1 MPPLAPN
8 SNTQGTA
15 GVYGTSDAKVGGN
28 GAYSLVDLVRQMR
41 KNFLDTDVEIMPGL
55 LFNQYKLLQTIHYY
69 LNSKFENGDVDEN
82 GNDKYFHNIINH
94 RNAHTTKN
102 IDLDTKDIQVETD
115 LENKQ
120 WATWILRMELQAW
133 MYDEHFARNL
143 NQLAEDLPRFGSV
156 VWKKVEESEE
166 EGEGSE
172 SKVCIKNVDLR
183 DLINDQTVEKLCH
196 SQLVAE
202 RIVMTA
208 KQISD
213 KVQDGGWDA
222 DAVKALLSPRNTS
235 AKQDRYLKESSN
247 VSPATYSLT
256 DQLPASDVYE
266 VWGWVPETYLP
277 KKFFPDLPESPDAT
291 KYVYIMAIIAGL
303 ETGTNDHVLF
313 CQEASEEDFP
323 YKDVH
328 IRKTP
333 GRWLGVGNT
342 ELLIPLQVRMNEL
355 VTRFFMALRLGSVH
369 LFQTRGKL
377 TRKNLLQDA
386 QDGDIIESSHS
397 IDPLATEIRA
407 FNQYQNEVAMIDTL
421 ADKICNTPEVVTGES
436 MPAAT
441 PFRLG
446 AQLGSS
452 AAKIFEFIR
461 ENCGLFVGD
470 VMDEWVLPS
479 IADVLTGEHVL
490 KLMGSTDELVTFM
503 NAYRRSIM
511 LEQVKQYILKSH
523 YLPTKEEFLT
533 AEKALSEQINSM
545 DKKLKVMDGF
555 FKNTDLE
562 DLRIFFDPTGERA
575 DKSAQMET
583 QTNLLQ
589 ILASNPTILQDPN
602 TRMILGR
609 ILEASGISPLKLA
622 GFVSEPQSPPP
633 MVPQAG
639 GETGGEPAPAS
650 PAAQKFM
657 ANSGSASPFAA
668 ASAPKAA

>member
-1 MPPLAPN
+1 MPLTPN
-8 SNTQGTA
+8 SNAQGTA
-15 GVYGTSDAKVGGN
+15 GAYAPGDGN
-28 GAYSLVDLVRQMR
+28 RKSGEASLVDLVRQMR

-69 LNSKFENGDVDEN
+69 LNSRFENGDTDEN

-102 IDLDTKDIQVETD
+102 IDLDTKDVRVETD
-115 LENKQ
+115 LEDKL
-120 WATWILRMELQAW
+120 WASWILRMELQAW
-133 MYDEHFARNL
+133 MQDEHFGRNL

-156 VWKKVEESEE
+156 VWKKTYEESDDADDS
-166 EGEGSE
+166 SE
-172 SKVCIKNVDLR
+172 PKVCVKNTDLR
-183 DLINDQTVEKLCH
+183 DLIHDQTVERLKD

-202 RIVMTA
+202 RIVMTS
-208 KQISD
+208 KQIMD
-213 KVQDGGWDA
+213 KVKSGGWDEA
-222 DAVKALLSPRNTS
+222 AAKALLMPSS
-235 AKQDRYLKESSN
+235 ASVKKDHYLKEGAAAA
-247 VSPATYSLT
+247 SPAAYSLT
-256 DQLPASDVYE
+256 DQLPACDVYE
-266 VWGWVPETYLP
+266 VWGWVPETHLP
-277 KKFFPDLPESPDAT
+277 KKFFPDLPDDRDAT
-291 KYVYIMAIIAGL
+291 KFRYVMAIIGGL
-303 ETGTNDHVLF
+303 EGGASEETLF
-313 CQEASEEDFP
+313 CEEANEEDFP

-333 GRWLGVGNT
+333 GRWLGIGNT

-386 QDGDIIESSHS
+386 QDGDIIESSHA

-436 MPAAT
+436 LPAAT

-461 ENCGLFVGD
+461 ENCGLFVGS
-470 VMDEWVLPS
+470 VMNDWVLPS
-479 IADVLTGEHVL
+479 LAETLTGEHVL
-490 KLMGSTDELVTFM
+490 KLMGSTDDLATFM
-503 NAYRRSIM
+503 AAYRKSV
-511 LEQVKQYILKSH
+511 LLDQVKQYVLKNH

-533 AEKALSEQINSM
+533 AEKALAEQIGGM
-545 DKKLKVMDGF
+545 DKKLKVVEGF
-555 FKNTDLE
+555 FTDTDLE

-575 DKSAQMET
+575 DKGAQMET

-622 GFVSEPQSPPP
+622 GFVSEPQTPPSPMLP
-633 MVPQAG
+633 G
-639 GETGGEPAPAS
+639 GSGAEGGDPSPAS
-650 PAAQKFM
+650 PAAQKFA
-657 ANSGSASPFAA
+657 ANQGSASPFAQTSTPA
-668 ASAPKAA
+668 